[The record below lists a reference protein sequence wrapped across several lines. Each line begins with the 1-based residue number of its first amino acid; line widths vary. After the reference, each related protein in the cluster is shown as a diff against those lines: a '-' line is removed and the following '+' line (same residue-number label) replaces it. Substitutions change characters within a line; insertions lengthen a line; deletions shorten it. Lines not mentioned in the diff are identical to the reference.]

1 MCVMKSIGKIQKPKV
16 ENRREKIYVP
26 LKGSWPR
33 VKAGLKDFT
42 FMGGLS
48 SLP

>member
-1 MCVMKSIGKIQKPKV
+1 MKSIGKIQKPKV